1 MLILQQVQSKTQG
14 GQGCHAA
21 VFAELQVKAVS
32 PRIPPD
38 GIHRQRLLELSARLT
53 RVQALGDEC
62 ARVDFS
68 PQVAQQLERET
79 A

>member
-1 MLILQQVQSKTQG
+1 MLILQKVQSKTQG

-32 PRIPPD
+32 PRIPD
-38 GIHRQRLLELSARLT
+38 GNHRQRLLELSARLA
-53 RVQALGDEC
+53 RVQALGDEY

-68 PQVAQQLERET
+68 PQAAQQLERET